1 MRQYLI
7 LKMPG
12 VKSGYHINRSEQDKN
27 IFGTV
32 IAVWPQHFINR
43 GNREKSKTYFCNHF
57 YNHVTGFCCGS

>member
-12 VKSGYHINRSEQDKN
+12 VKSGYLINRSEQDKN

-32 IAVWPQHFINR
+32 IAV
-43 GNREKSKTYFCNHF
+43 
-57 YNHVTGFCCGS
+57 